1 MGFKRRLLI
10 RNATSREQALGY
22 NLNKSNPLTKPS
34 QQQIP
39 VNPSPL
45 SSLDHPLNVSEIPL
59 NESNLAF
66 DQSQLRIDHNL
77 THIDISQSQQKG
89 ESDYKKYLRVKDA
102 LWKQIENSPKVK
114 AENDKITLEISRE
127 QENLYLAK
135 RSSKPTY
142 TQPSGEFNAKS
153 SNSFYGNR
161 PNRQSELNQKQFD
174 QFHNFTQQ
182 EDFNR
187 DNPNYENSSR
197 KYERERSR

>member
-22 NLNKSNPLTKPS
+22 NLNKSNPLTKAS

-77 THIDISQSQQKG
+77 THIDISQPQQKG

-114 AENDKITLEISRE
+114 AEYDKISL
-127 QENLYLAK
+127 
-135 RSSKPTY
+135 
-142 TQPSGEFNAKS
+142 
-153 SNSFYGNR
+153 
-161 PNRQSELNQKQFD
+161 
-174 QFHNFTQQ
+174 
-182 EDFNR
+182 
-187 DNPNYENSSR
+187 
-197 KYERERSR
+197 